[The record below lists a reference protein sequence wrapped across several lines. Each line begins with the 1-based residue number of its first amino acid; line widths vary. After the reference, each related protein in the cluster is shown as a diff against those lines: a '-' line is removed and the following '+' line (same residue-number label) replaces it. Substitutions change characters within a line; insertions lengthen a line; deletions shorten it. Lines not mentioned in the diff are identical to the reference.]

1 MLKGMH
7 LIALLG
13 EIWQGRGK
21 LTLSLQYLNYPASPR
36 PPIAMALCTHIAD
49 RLSYISAK
57 GISSIH
63 ALTLALFLFTQ
74 VAA

>member
-7 LIALLG
+7 MIVLLG

-21 LTLSLQYLNYPASPR
+21 LTLPLQYLNYPASPM

-49 RLSYISAK
+49 RLFYISTK
-57 GISSIH
+57 GISLIH
-63 ALTLALFLFTQ
+63 PLILALFPFTE
-74 VAA
+74 VTV